1 MPQVRDGFVS
11 LMGGMSGRIQ
21 PELLNETAYARGI
34 NISSRGGLVRTRP
47 VFRMFPW
54 QPTTLTAGTFQGV
67 GVFRLQGTD
76 RLVFASS
83 GHLEAVNLTTGE
95 LTGYSQGLSAAQ
107 PLAYFCQADK
117 YFICQDG
124 ASIPVI
130 INPAD
135 VPTDCRQADQ
145 SLPNHEVPT
154 GTIMAYGHGRLFVVV
169 TNVGGV
175 SAGNRFFAAG
185 DIIQQPNHPE
195 YVLRFTETDYLA
207 GGGAFSLPSEM
218 GYITGMCFLRNAQ
231 SGTGIG
237 NLVVFAR
244 RGVSSF
250 VVSVARSTWG
260 SVDISQVLF
269 MDAGTYSPFSIIP
282 VNNDIVFRGQDGLR
296 TIGYTATGAGSSNL
310 YNDPVSTDV
319 AEWFENESIV
329 NLQRCSTAWVNS
341 RVFCTAMPET
351 EACVQHYRGLVSL
364 DASVI
369 ASMGQASP
377 SIFDGIWTGFR
388 FLRIASALYRGKET
402 LFAVVRSGGSNL
414 LYYLD
419 EVDSEILDEDNI
431 PDDSPGG
438 KEPTCRL
445 YTRAFEGGDA
455 GRGRD
460 KRISFV
466 DLWFKELL
474 GAILVK
480 VYYRPAGYELWNL
493 MGATTIAAGAGLRQH
508 RSRIRFGAGPEVF
521 SDATKQSV
529 LRGLAFQLCV
539 EWTGEAALQRCH
551 VGMETQDDSS
561 RLACSSSENSGTD
574 LLPGN
579 GGVELNDFDYEV
591 LP

>member
-21 PELLNETAYARGI
+21 PELLSETAYARGV
-34 NISSRGGLVRTRP
+34 NISSRGGLVHTRP

-54 QPTTLTAGTFQGV
+54 QPQTLLAETFQGM

-76 RLVFASS
+76 RLIFCSS
-83 GHLEAVNLTTGE
+83 GHLEGVNLNTGE
-95 LTGYSQGLSAAQ
+95 LTGYAQGLSAAQ
-107 PLAYFCQADK
+107 PLVHFCQADK
-117 YFICQDG
+117 YFIAQDG
-124 ASIPVI
+124 ASVPII
-130 INPAD
+130 INPND
-135 VPTDCRQADQ
+135 DPTLCRQADQ
-145 SLPNHEVPT
+145 AAPDHEVPT

-169 TNVGGV
+169 ANVGGT

-195 YVLRFTETDYLA
+195 YVLRFTEIDYLA
-207 GGGAFSLPSEM
+207 GGGAFSLPSEL

-250 VVSVARSTWG
+250 VVSVQRSTWQN
-260 SVDISQVLF
+260 VDISQVLF

-282 VNNDIVFRGQDGLR
+282 VNNDIVFRGRDGLR

-319 AEWFENESIV
+319 DEWFEGESV
-329 NLQRCSTAWVNS
+329 AQLQRSSCAWVNN
-341 RVFCTAMPET
+341 RVFSTVMPVT
-351 EACVQHYRGLVSL
+351 EGGVQHYQGLVSM
-364 DASVI
+364 DASVV

-377 SIFDGIWTGFR
+377 TIFDGIWTGFR
-388 FLRIASALYRGKET
+388 FLRIASALYNGKET
-402 LFAVVRSGGSNL
+402 LFAVVRTAGSNL

-419 EVDSEILDEDNI
+419 EEAIEDD
-431 PDDSPGG
+431 PSSVPQ
-438 KEPTCRL
+438 CRL

-455 GRGRD
+455 GRGKD
-460 KRISFV
+460 KRLSFV

-493 MGATTIAAGAGLRQH
+493 MGSTTIAAGAGLRQH
-508 RSRIRFGAGPEVF
+508 RSRIRFGVGPEVWN
-521 SDATKQSV
+521 DATKQSV

-539 EWTGEAALQRCH
+539 EWTGEATLQRCH
-551 VGMETQDDSS
+551 IGMESQDDSS
-561 RLACSSSENSGTD
+561 RLACSSSESSGTD
-574 LLPGN
+574 LVPGS
-579 GGVELNDFDYEV
+579 GGVELDDFDYEV